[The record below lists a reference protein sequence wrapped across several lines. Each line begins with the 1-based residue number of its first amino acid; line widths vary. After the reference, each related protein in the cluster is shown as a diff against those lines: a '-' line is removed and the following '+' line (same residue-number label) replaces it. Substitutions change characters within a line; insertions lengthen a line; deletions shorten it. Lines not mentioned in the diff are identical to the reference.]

1 MLLATAAARIDQRH
15 IGAKWEGVSFLLRL
29 FFPLY
34 VFNEICRQTEPVLL
48 AYGPFDI
55 AFWCIV
61 GLSCGRVLG
70 HRPRPVDW
78 VHGSCLLRRSR
89 NASF

>member
-1 MLLATAAARIDQRH
+1 VQALTTEKAKIVVVHRGLCRLLGLLLPMLLATAAAPELISVTL
-15 IGAKWEGVSFLLRL
+15 GPKWEELSFLLRL

-34 VFNEICRQTEPVLL
+34 VFNAICGQAEPVLL

-61 GLSCGRVLG
+61 G
-70 HRPRPVDW
+70 
-78 VHGSCLLRRSR
+78 
-89 NASF
+89 

>member
-1 MLLATAAARIDQRH
+1 MFANQTYKFSADT
-15 IGAKWEGVSFLLRL
+15 IGNVTGRDLCASPDDRKGQ

-34 VFNEICRQTEPVLL
+34 VFNAICGQTEPVLL

-61 GLSCGRVLG
+61 G
-70 HRPRPVDW
+70 
-78 VHGSCLLRRSR
+78 
-89 NASF
+89 